1 MNLTVKVK
9 IYPTEE
15 QKVFYGVY
23 RINVDTSIVFV
34 PTDRKESAKLKKCK
48 IYGTREKIS

>member
-15 QKVFYGVY
+15 QKVFYRVY
-23 RINVDTSIVFV
+23 RINVDTPIIFF
-34 PTDRKESAKLKKCK
+34 PTIEKNPRSSKKSK
-48 IYGTREKIS
+48 IY